1 MATSSV
7 VGTNDVGRVS
17 GGKNNNNS
25 VFNLQRQTQ
34 CSSECSHGKN
44 LQISITLPTEVYS
57 AVIIQIDLETGLR
70 LCHGVGGGFRLR

>member
-1 MATSSV
+1 MATSSAA
-7 VGTNDVGRVS
+7 GTNDVGRVS

-25 VFNLQRQTQ
+25 VFNLQQQTR

-57 AVIIQIDLETGLR
+57 AVIIQIDLENGDGATG
-70 LCHGVGGGFRLR
+70 